1 MLRIFQL
8 CVPYEHD
15 ISMTEAP
22 KGLQLA
28 MQKLICIRNREK
40 RRAKSEKKMKK
51 KSKVENLCRI
61 CVRNR
66 EKSEKRRAKSGK
78 KN

>member
-15 ISMTEAP
+15 ISMTEAPNLTRPEPFEIRHPKIYVHIKFKENEAP

-40 RRAKSEKKMKK
+40 RRAKSEKK
-51 KSKVENLCRI
+51 N
-61 CVRNR
+61 
-66 EKSEKRRAKSGK
+66 
-78 KN
+78 